1 MTLSPIPKV
10 LSVLSRPEY
19 ILKPFKGDG
28 ISKEVN
34 LIMKKASMYLL
45 LFIYFLSIFCC
56 SQEKKDESEI
66 LAKINDYALTLD
78 EFHSQLAAEL
88 EMDRDFKITKEAKKE
103 FLEGLIKKEILI
115 QEAKKRD
122 LDRKEKF
129 IRAIEH
135 YWESTLIRDL
145 MEAKG
150 KEIEK
155 RTIISQEEIESRYKE
170 MKKSEAELPPL
181 EDIKVKIERKMIEQ
195 KKHRA
200 LKEWIDDLRKKAH
213 VEVNQELLSK

>member
-1 MTLSPIPKV
+1 
-10 LSVLSRPEY
+10 
-19 ILKPFKGDG
+19 
-28 ISKEVN
+28 
-34 LIMKKASMYLL
+34 MKKASIYIFLIVFSM
-45 LFIYFLSIFCC
+45 LFYSCA
-56 SQEKKDESEI
+56 QEKKDESEI

-103 FLEGLIKKEILI
+103 FLEGLIRKEILI
-115 QEAKKRD
+115 QEAKKQN

-145 MEAKG
+145 MEEKG

-155 RTIISQEEIESRYKE
+155 RTIISQEEIESRYNE

-181 EDIKVKIERKMIEQ
+181 EDIKGKIERKMIEQ
-195 KKHRA
+195 KKHRV
-200 LKEWIDDLRKKAH
+200 LKEWIDDLRKSAH
-213 VEVNQELLSK
+213 VEIKQELLSK

>member
-1 MTLSPIPKV
+1 M
-10 LSVLSRPEY
+10 
-19 ILKPFKGDG
+19 
-28 ISKEVN
+28 
-34 LIMKKASMYLL
+34 
-45 LFIYFLSIFCC
+45 
-56 SQEKKDESEI
+56 
-66 LAKINDYALTLD
+66 TLD

-88 EMDRDFKITKEAKKE
+88 EMDRDFKITEEAKKE

-115 QEAKKRD
+115 QEAKQRD

-129 IRAIEH
+129 IRAIEY

-170 MKKSEAELPPL
+170 MKKSGTDLPPF
-181 EDIKVKIERKMIEQ
+181 EDIHEKIERKISP
-195 KKHRA
+195 KKYLYPA
-200 LKEWIDDLRKKAH
+200 
-213 VEVNQELLSK
+213 

>member
-1 MTLSPIPKV
+1 
-10 LSVLSRPEY
+10 
-19 ILKPFKGDG
+19 
-28 ISKEVN
+28 
-34 LIMKKASMYLL
+34 MKKASMYLL
-45 LFIYFLSIFCC
+45 LFICFLSIFCC
-56 SQEKKDESEI
+56 SQEKKDENEI

-88 EMDRDFKITKEAKKE
+88 EMDRDFKITEEAKKE

-129 IRAIEH
+129 TRTIEH

-181 EDIKVKIERKMIEQ
+181 EDIKGKIERKMIEQ
-195 KKHRA
+195 KKHRV

-213 VEVNQELLSK
+213 VEVKQELLSK

>member
-1 MTLSPIPKV
+1 
-10 LSVLSRPEY
+10 
-19 ILKPFKGDG
+19 
-28 ISKEVN
+28 
-34 LIMKKASMYLL
+34 MKKASMYLL

-88 EMDRDFKITKEAKKE
+88 EMDRDFKITEEAKKE

-115 QEAKKRD
+115 QEAKKQN

-170 MKKSEAELPPL
+170 MKKSEAELQPL
-181 EDIKVKIERKMIEQ
+181 EDIHEKIETKMIEQ
-195 KKHRA
+195 KKHRV
-200 LKEWIDDLRKKAH
+200 LKEWINDLRKKAH

>member
-1 MTLSPIPKV
+1 
-10 LSVLSRPEY
+10 
-19 ILKPFKGDG
+19 
-28 ISKEVN
+28 
-34 LIMKKASMYLL
+34 MKKASMYLL
-45 LFIYFLSIFCC
+45 LFICFLSIFCC
-56 SQEKKDESEI
+56 SQEKKDENEI

-88 EMDRDFKITKEAKKE
+88 EMDRDFKI
-103 FLEGLIKKEILI
+103 LEGLIKKEILI

-129 IRAIEH
+129 TRAIEH

-170 MKKSEAELPPL
+170 MKKSEAELPPF
-181 EDIKVKIERKMIEQ
+181 EDIHEKIERKMIEQ
-195 KKHRA
+195 KKHRV

-213 VEVNQELLSK
+213 VEVKQELLSK

>member
-1 MTLSPIPKV
+1 
-10 LSVLSRPEY
+10 
-19 ILKPFKGDG
+19 
-28 ISKEVN
+28 
-34 LIMKKASMYLL
+34 MKKA
-45 LFIYFLSIFCC
+45 FIYIFLIVFSMLFYSCA
-56 SQEKKDESEI
+56 QEKKEESEI

-78 EFHSQLAAEL
+78 EFHTQLAAEL
-88 EMDRDFKITKEAKKE
+88 EMDRDFKITEEAKKD
-103 FLEGLIKKEILI
+103 FLEGLIRKEVLI

-150 KEIEK
+150 KEIDK

-181 EDIKVKIERKMIEQ
+181 EDIKGKIERKMMEQ
-195 KKHRA
+195 KKHRI
-200 LKEWIDDLRKKAH
+200 LKEWIDDLRKSAH
-213 VEVNQELLSK
+213 VEINQELFSK

>member
-1 MTLSPIPKV
+1 
-10 LSVLSRPEY
+10 
-19 ILKPFKGDG
+19 
-28 ISKEVN
+28 
-34 LIMKKASMYLL
+34 MKKASMCLL

-78 EFHSQLAAEL
+78 EFHAQLAAEL
-88 EMDRDFKITKEAKKE
+88 EMDRDFKITDEAKKE

-145 MEAKG
+145 MEEKG

-170 MKKSEAELPPL
+170 MKKSEAELPPF
-181 EDIKVKIERKMIEQ
+181 EDIHEKIEKKMIEQ
-195 KKHRA
+195 KKHRV

-213 VEVNQELLSK
+213 VEINQELFSK